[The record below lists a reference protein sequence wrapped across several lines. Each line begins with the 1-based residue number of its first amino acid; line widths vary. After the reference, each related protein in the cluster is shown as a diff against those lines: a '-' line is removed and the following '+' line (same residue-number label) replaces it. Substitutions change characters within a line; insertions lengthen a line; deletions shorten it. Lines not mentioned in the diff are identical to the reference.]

1 MKTNHV
7 RAKLKRG
14 EPSIGTWLVLPEPG
28 AAQLMGRVGFD
39 WLTVDMEHGPID
51 LSVAARSFALI
62 AAGGCAPLVRVPWNT
77 GENIKRV
84 LDCGA
89 WGVVVPMVNSREE
102 AELVVRSAR
111 FMPVGDRSVGGSLH
125 AASFDTDP
133 ATYYER
139 ANDEILVIVMLEH
152 VKGIEKADEILS
164 VPGIDGCFIGP
175 NDLHKSMNKKP
186 AFDSDDRQFVEA
198 VHHVRVT
205 AKKHG
210 VASGIHVVDAAAAQR
225 RVAEGFQ
232 FVAITSEAG
241 MMLAKAR
248 EIAQTLG
255 LGRGREGAKY

>member
-1 MKTNHV
+1 
-7 RAKLKRG
+7 
-14 EPSIGTWLVLPEPG
+14 
-28 AAQLMGRVGFD
+28 
-39 WLTVDMEHGPID
+39 
-51 LSVAARSFALI
+51 
-62 AAGGCAPLVRVPWNT
+62 
-77 GENIKRV
+77 
-84 LDCGA
+84 
-89 WGVVVPMVNSREE
+89 
-102 AELVVRSAR
+102 
-111 FMPVGDRSVGGSLH
+111 
-125 AASFDTDP
+125 
-133 ATYYER
+133 
-139 ANDEILVIVMLEH
+139 MLEH